1 MHDGTPSITFTRIWH
16 DDDVVELA
24 VKVRD
29 DASSFTTNVYV
40 GHQQLKSVVE
50 DLEGFRTKVHGG
62 LYDLTLGGFGP
73 EYANGAFHARFHF
86 RSPGRLYVSTRQESD
101 FTEFAVRSV
110 ASEAKL
116 YLVTEPILLDNFISE
131 LACLASESAE
141 QATLECLPNRG
152 GA

>member
-1 MHDGTPSITFTRIWH
+1 MHDGTPSITFRKIWH

-50 DLEGFRTKVHGG
+50 DLEGFRSQVHGG

-73 EYANGAFHARFHF
+73 EYANYA
-86 RSPGRLYVSTRQESD
+86 SSTDR
-101 FTEFAVRSV
+101 V
-110 ASEAKL
+110 
-116 YLVTEPILLDNFISE
+116 
-131 LACLASESAE
+131 
-141 QATLECLPNRG
+141 LPHVW
-152 GA
+152 